1 MFAMKIIF
9 PDINLEIGQF
19 TYTYCYR
26 TGNSFAG
33 STSRVFKI
41 SQVGSKLIIPKNG
54 RQTINANLTQ
64 SQEAEHIRWQP
75 IVAKYAKPH
84 LGRSLWQLANTLIPY
99 FVLWG
104 VMIWSIQISYW
115 ITLGLSVLA
124 AGFLMRT
131 FIIFHDCGH
140 GSFFKS
146 QKANDFVGRITAFL
160 NFTPYYRWKH
170 DHAIHHATAGD
181 LDRRGTGDVYT
192 MTVREYLAAPWWK
205 KTAYR
210 IMRNPFAL
218 LGVGPLLV
226 FVITQRI
233 PPAKGRRE
241 QASVW
246 STNFALVGVIALMCW
261 LIGWKTFLMIQL
273 PILMISTTI
282 GIWLFYVQHNFDPTY
297 WDNHEGWEF
306 VKAGLQGSSFYKL
319 PLILQWFSGNIGFH
333 HIHHLSAK
341 IPNYNLPR
349 CYYENPLFHVQPLTI
364 RASLKSLSL
373 RLYDEEQRMLV
384 GWDGLRRYPTQK
396 VEVMNP

>member
-1 MFAMKIIF
+1 
-9 PDINLEIGQF
+9 
-19 TYTYCYR
+19 
-26 TGNSFAG
+26 
-33 STSRVFKI
+33 
-41 SQVGSKLIIPKNG
+41 VGSKLIFPKNG

-64 SQEAEHIRWQP
+64 SQEAEHVRWQP

-84 LGRSLWQLANTLIPY
+84 LGRSLWQIANTLIPY
-99 FVLWG
+99 VVLW
-104 VMIWSIQISYW
+104 VLMIWSMQISYW
-115 ITLGLSVLA
+115 ITLALAFPA

-146 QKANDFVGRITAFL
+146 QKANDVVGRITAFL

-192 MTVREYLAAPWWK
+192 MTVREYIAAPWWIK
-205 KTAYR
+205 AAYR

-233 PPAKGRRE
+233 PLPSQGRRE
-241 QASVW
+241 RASVW
-246 STNFALVGVIALMCW
+246 STNFALVGAISLMCW

-273 PILMISTTI
+273 PILMLSTTI

-373 RLYDEEQRMLV
+373 RLYDEERKMLV
-384 GWDGLRRYPTQK
+384 GWDGLKRYQTQN
-396 VEVMNP
+396 VEAMNI

>member
-1 MFAMKIIF
+1 M
-9 PDINLEIGQF
+9 
-19 TYTYCYR
+19 
-26 TGNSFAG
+26 
-33 STSRVFKI
+33 STNPI
-41 SQVGSKLIIPKNG
+41 ASQD
-54 RQTINANLTQ
+54 
-64 SQEAEHIRWQP
+64 AEHIRWQP

-104 VMIWSIQISYW
+104 LMIWSVQVSYW
-115 ITLGLSVLA
+115 ITLALAPLA

-146 QKANDFVGRITAFL
+146 QKANDWVGRITAFL

-192 MTVREYLAAPWWK
+192 MTVKEYLAAPWWK
-205 KTAYR
+205 KAAYR
-210 IMRNPFAL
+210 VMRNPFAL

-226 FVITQRI
+226 FVITHRI
-233 PPAKGRRE
+233 PPSKGRRE
-241 QASVW
+241 IASVW
-246 STNFALVGVIALMCW
+246 WTNFFLVAVIGLLCW
-261 LIGWKTFLMIQL
+261 LL
-273 PILMISTTI
+273 
-282 GIWLFYVQHNFDPTY
+282 
-297 WDNHEGWEF
+297 GWEF

-349 CYYENPLFHVQPLTI
+349 CYYENSLFHVTPLTI

-373 RLYDEEQRMLV
+373 RLYDEEQKMLV
-384 GWDGLRRYPTQK
+384 GWDGLKRYQTQN
-396 VEVMNP
+396 VNAMNM